1 MRKFDYPIT
10 CPEIDRNINHF
21 EDSLERSLED
31 IFEQL
36 YPFVDNSNVT
46 AKFQKQW
53 SEEILLYANR
63 LFENV
68 RECNLAMRHEA
79 EKIID
84 DANSEIYDLND
95 TIRQL
100 EFDLRVAQDRIDE
113 LGVELSDLED
123 ALENNL

>member
-36 YPFVDNSNVT
+36 YPFVDDSTIT

-53 SEEILLYANR
+53 LKEILPYANQ

-68 RECNLAMRHEA
+68 RECNLDMRREA

-84 DANSEIYDLND
+84 DANSEIDALND
-95 TIRQL
+95 TIKQL
-100 EFDLRVAQDRIDE
+100 EYELRVAENRIDE
-113 LGVELSDLED
+113 LEDEVISLEGMI
-123 ALENNL
+123 ENH